1 MRRFRLTVALFAALA
16 GLLLAARLRAD
27 APPVVINEILP
38 GNASTVLDP
47 DYKNFVPWVELHN
60 TGSTA
65 VQLAGYRL
73 TDDLGTP
80 ARWIIPTGVTI
91 PPRGY
96 RVLCLDAKPPGLP
109 PPPAL
114 DRRAESGLSTP

>member
-47 DYKNFVPWVELHN
+47 DYKKFVPWVELH
-60 TGSTA
+60 
-65 VQLAGYRL
+65 
-73 TDDLGTP
+73 
-80 ARWIIPTGVTI
+80 
-91 PPRGY
+91 
-96 RVLCLDAKPPGLP
+96 
-109 PPPAL
+109 
-114 DRRAESGLSTP
+114 LSLIHI